1 MSRALRCDL
10 TKFCNDLCIGKNVA
24 MIRGTFFALV
34 EPTDFAVYIF
44 FLSQILRLSYLSI
57 TTTTK

>member
-10 TKFCNDLCIGKNVA
+10 TKFCNDLCIGQNVA

-44 FLSQILRLSYLSI
+44 FLSQILRLSY
-57 TTTTK
+57 